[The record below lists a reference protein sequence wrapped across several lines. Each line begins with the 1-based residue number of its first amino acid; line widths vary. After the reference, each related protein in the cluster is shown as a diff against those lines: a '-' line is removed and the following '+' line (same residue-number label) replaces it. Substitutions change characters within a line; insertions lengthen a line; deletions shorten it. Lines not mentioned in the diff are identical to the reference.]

1 MEVNQLD
8 DVIQRWRTTREKDL
22 KAEDHELFLNIGRT
36 CIAQGDSAQLL
47 DFITEEKNQ
56 GIVRSMGS
64 GLLGP
69 LIKEVV
75 RKERDPQHCDA
86 VITHLIQICNADE
99 LLDILLKE
107 IDDTDPD
114 AVADTIILLMQHIQ
128 PVLSRLGDSKV
139 PALGLALRSLQRQI
153 AMLPVPYSRKQEQED
168 KLGLCRCCTA
178 LLTFVQPFVQEVKS
192 HDAKGPETTGYE
204 EGLRT
209 VLLNFCMESLRGPL
223 LEAQL
228 EREADSTQNS
238 PLWNFATEIMSILLV
253 IQPLPKLLFYYPLKG
268 REDSGITKQDQAHP
282 TESRACLAYLLFV
295 QLIAMEV
302 FPAVFSPVFVLQC
315 NMEYINILLSRK
327 DESWILKGLDLYV
340 KSLERVLDSSLPVQ
354 LLELRVFHSVSQVL
368 LTIMIDCPI
377 QHLRVKALVVFQLFI
392 EKLNGEAKH
401 KFFRCIMK
409 TSQHAGVHSVIL
421 KNIKNQ
427 VEHSSKLEH
436 SDGWF
441 ERTLLISLL
450 KDTVSLPQGPETD
463 LLHGMDRVMESLNL
477 LRYLLIKERKHAA
490 IWTDLCKIAES
501 YIKTLRV
508 CLSMSKSY
516 YGTELKR
523 LQEEKRIKAREFKET
538 YGEKSMR
545 PMMVKNE
552 KLGGMSPEAQDKV
565 LQCAIV
571 TYDLMESL
579 VVRIEEIIEER
590 V

>member
-1 MEVNQLD
+1 PKSKQFEDLLKICSHPVFQG
-8 DVIQRWRTTREKDL
+8 TTREKDL

-36 CIAQGDSAQLL
+36 CIAQGDCAQLL

-192 HDAKGPETTGYE
+192 HDAKASRGAQLKY
-204 EGLRT
+204 
-209 VLLNFCMESLRGPL
+209 CMESLRGPL

-327 DESWILKGLDLYV
+327 DESWILKGLVRY
-340 KSLERVLDSSLPVQ
+340 R
-354 LLELRVFHSVSQVL
+354 LLVL

-401 KFFRCIMK
+401 KFFRLYK

-427 VEHSSKLEH
+427 LEH

-477 LRYLLIKERKHAA
+477 LRYLLIKERKHVT

-565 LQCAIV
+565 YRL
-571 TYDLMESL
+571 
-579 VVRIEEIIEER
+579 
-590 V
+590 